1 MHAGLS
7 GSGLAGSRR
16 PGPESVYMPL
26 FDFKCDDHGNF
37 EVLRNSLPKSQ
48 RYKCPQCG
56 KSSPLVWPLTVMRPD
71 SLWAGHVVE
80 NHGYFTSES
89 QLNKSMKK
97 RKLTR
102 VGDRTDADGMK
113 AMANAAAKARD
124 EKFANESRRFL
135 RDKMG
140 ECGLL
145 DAFGNLK
152 PEASEP
158 LTDTPLV
165 STNDDRLKVKP

>member
-1 MHAGLS
+1 MALLAAGAAS
-7 GSGLAGSRR
+7 
-16 PGPESVYMPL
+16 PESEPMPL
-26 FDFKCDDHGNF
+26 FEFQCESHGRF
-37 EVLRNSLPKSQ
+37 EILRNSLPEDEHHA
-48 RYKCPQCG
+48 CPVCDIPAPFAWS
-56 KSSPLVWPLTVMRPD
+56 KPVMRPD
-71 SLWAGHVVE
+71 SLWAGHVLE

-124 EKFANESRRFL
+124 EKFAAESRQFL

-140 ECGLL
+140 ERGLL
-145 DAFGNLK
+145 DAFGQLK
-152 PEASEP
+152 PEASKP
-158 LTDTPLV
+158 LTDTPLI
-165 STNDDRLKVKP
+165 STNDERLKVKP